1 MHPLRRLLPY
11 YRRYGLPF
19 TAGNALLLGSR
30 GFEAAIPGLLGAGI
44 DRIATGRPAGL
55 AIAFGILA
63 CVAGRFAAI
72 LVGRR
77 AIRRIGVAVAYDLRN
92 RLYAHLERQGP
103 GFFARYRTGDLMAR
117 AINDIGLVRQL
128 VAQGTRTALVL
139 GFSGLIGLACMFH
152 ESTAL
157 ALWILPPL
165 PLVFAVAWWLSGRLR
180 AESMGVQEGFS
191 ELSERV
197 QENLGGIRTIQ
208 ALTQEEAE
216 ILRFAAVND
225 RYARR
230 NLELVTTGSRLAAW
244 MPGLGA
250 LCTLTVLIAG
260 GRLVQTG
267 ELSLGAFTA
276 FLWYLGMLLW
286 PVREAGNVVNL
297 FQRGFAGCDR
307 LFELLDTPPE
317 IADPLAPDAPLE
329 LAGRI
334 ELSHVSARYPGSA
347 RPALEDVSL
356 SLAAGEWVGIVGRV
370 GAGKSTLLRLLV
382 RLLEPSLGEI
392 KIDGFA
398 LARLPL
404 AVLRSRIALVPQEAF
419 LFSESLRA
427 NVAYDD
433 ATRAPAEVH
442 AAAEAADLWDTL
454 SAFPEG
460 LETRVG
466 ERGITLSG
474 GQKQRVTLARSF
486 VRDTPVL
493 LLDDAFS
500 SLDAATGS
508 RVLRRLRELRRGR
521 TTLLVS
527 HRVSAVRE
535 ADRII
540 VLEAGRVLE
549 SGSPA
554 ELRARGGA
562 FAELERAQGRREQL
576 LRELAKETGGEAA

>member
-11 YRRYGLPF
+11 YRRYWLPF
-19 TAGNALLLGSR
+19 SAGNALLVGARL
-30 GFEAAIPGLLGAGI
+30 FDAAIPQLLGAGI
-44 DRIATGRPAGL
+44 DRIAAGRPAGL
-55 AIAFGILA
+55 AIAAGIAA

-77 AIRRIGVAVAYDLRN
+77 AIRRIGIAVAYDLRN

-103 GFFARYRTGDLMAR
+103 AFFGRYRTGDLMAR

-128 VAQGTRTALVL
+128 VAQGTRTLLVL
-139 GFSGLIGLACMFH
+139 GFSGLIGFSCMFYQ
-152 ESTAL
+152 SPAL
-157 ALWILPPL
+157 ALLILPPL
-165 PLVFAVAWWLSGRLR
+165 PLILVVAWRLSGRLR
-180 AESMGVQEGFS
+180 AQSLLVQEGFS
-191 ELSERV
+191 ELSGRV

-208 ALTQEEAE
+208 SLAQEDAE
-216 ILRFAAVND
+216 IRRFEAVND
-225 RYARR
+225 HYVLR
-230 NLELVTTGSRLAAW
+230 NLALVRTSSRLASW

-250 LCTLTVLIAG
+250 LCTITILMAG
-260 GRLVQTG
+260 GRQVQAG
-267 ELSLGAFTA
+267 EITLGAFTA

-286 PVREAGNVVNL
+286 PVREAGNLVNL

-307 LFELLDTPPE
+307 LFELLDAEPE
-317 IADPLAPDAPLE
+317 IADPPAPGAPSALTG
-329 LAGRI
+329 AI
-334 ELSHVSARYPGSA
+334 ELRHVSCRYPGA
-347 RPALEDVSL
+347 TRLALGDVSL
-356 SLAAGEWVGIVGRV
+356 AIAGGEMVGIVGRV

-382 RLLEPSLGEI
+382 RLLEPCAGQIE
-392 KIDGFA
+392 IDGRA
-398 LARLPL
+398 LGRLPL
-404 AVLRSRIALVPQEAF
+404 ALLRSQVALVPQEAF
-419 LFSESLRA
+419 LFSESVRE

-433 ATRAPAEVH
+433 VTRSPAEVR

-460 LETRVG
+460 LETWVG

-493 LLDDAFS
+493 LLDDPFS
-500 SLDAATGS
+500 SLDAETEA

-535 ADRII
+535 TDRIV

-549 SGSPA
+549 SGAPA
-554 ELRARGGA
+554 ALRTRGGA
-562 FAELERAQGRREQL
+562 FAELERAQGRRERL
-576 LRELAKETGGEAA
+576 LRELAGATGGEAA

>member
-1 MHPLRRLLPY
+1 MHPLQRLLPY
-11 YRRYGLPF
+11 YRRYWLPF
-19 TAGNALLLGSR
+19 TAGNLLLVVSR
-30 GFEAAIPGLLGAGI
+30 LFEAAIPRLLGAGI
-44 DRIATGRPAGL
+44 DRIAAGAPAGL
-55 AIAFGILA
+55 AIALGILA
-63 CVAGRFAAI
+63 CVSGRFVTI

-103 GFFARYRTGDLMAR
+103 GFFTRYRTGDLMAR

-139 GFSGLIGLACMFH
+139 GFSGVIGLACMFRA
-152 ESTAL
+152 SPRL

-165 PLVFAVAWWLSGRLR
+165 PFVCAVAWRLSGRLR
-180 AESMGVQEGFS
+180 AESVSVQAGFS

-197 QENLGGIRTIQ
+197 QENLAGIRTIQ
-208 ALTQEEAE
+208 ALTQEDAEAV
-216 ILRFAAVND
+216 RFAAVND
-225 RYARR
+225 RYAVR
-230 NLELVTTGSRLAAW
+230 NLELVTTSSRLAAW
-244 MPGLGA
+244 MPALGS

-260 GRLVQTG
+260 GQLAQSG

-276 FLWYLGMLLW
+276 FLWYLGMVLW
-286 PVREAGNVVNL
+286 PVREAGNIVNL

-307 LFELLDTPPE
+307 LFELLDTQPE
-317 IADPLAPDAPLE
+317 IVDPPAPDASPE
-329 LAGRI
+329 IVGRI
-334 ELSHVSARYPGSA
+334 ELAHASCHYPGSA
-347 RPALEDVSL
+347 RPALADVSL
-356 SLAAGEWVGIVGRV
+356 VLGAGEMVGIVGRV

-382 RLLEPSLGEI
+382 RLLEPSSGEI
-392 KIDGFA
+392 KLDGRP
-398 LARLPL
+398 LAQLPL
-404 AVLRSRIALVPQEAF
+404 AILRSRVALVPQEAF
-419 LFSESLRA
+419 LFSESLRE

-433 ATRAPAEVH
+433 TPRGPAEVR

-454 SAFPEG
+454 GAFPEG

-500 SLDAATGS
+500 SLDAATEA
-508 RVLRRLRELRRGR
+508 RVLRRLHELRRGR

-535 ADRII
+535 ADRIV

-549 SGSPA
+549 TGSPA

-562 FAELERAQGRREQL
+562 FAELERAQGRRERL
-576 LRELAKETGGEAA
+576 LRELASETGGEAA

>member
-11 YRRYGLPF
+11 YRRYWLPF
-19 TAGNALLLGSR
+19 SAGNALLVGSR
-30 GFEAAIPGLLGAGI
+30 LFEGTIPLLLGAGI
-44 DRIATGRPAGL
+44 DRIAAGRPAGF
-55 AIAFGILA
+55 AIAAGIAA

-103 GFFARYRTGDLMAR
+103 GFFGRYRTGDLMAR

-128 VAQGTRTALVL
+128 VAQGTRTLLVL
-139 GFSGLIGLACMFH
+139 GFSGLIGFSCMFYQ
-152 ESTAL
+152 SPSL
-157 ALWILPPL
+157 ALLILPPL
-165 PLVFAVAWWLSGRLR
+165 PLIFVVAWRLSGRLR
-180 AESMGVQEGFS
+180 AQSLLVQEGFS
-191 ELSERV
+191 ELSGRV

-208 ALTQEEAE
+208 ALTQEDAE
-216 ILRFAAVND
+216 IHRFEATND
-225 RYARR
+225 RYVLR
-230 NLELVTTGSRLAAW
+230 NRELVRTSSRLAAW

-250 LCTLTVLIAG
+250 LCTLTILMAG
-260 GRLVQTG
+260 SRQVQTG
-267 ELSLGAFTA
+267 EITLGAFTA

-286 PVREAGNVVNL
+286 PVREAGNLVNL

-307 LFELLDTPPE
+307 LFELLDAVPE
-317 IADPLAPDAPLE
+317 IADPPALDAPAA
-329 LAGRI
+329 LAGAI
-334 ELSHVSARYPGSA
+334 ELRRVSCRYPGA
-347 RPALEDVSL
+347 TRPALDDVSL
-356 SLAAGEWVGIVGRV
+356 AISAGEMVGIVGRV

-382 RLLEPSLGEI
+382 RLLEPCAGQIEI
-392 KIDGFA
+392 GGCA
-398 LARLPL
+398 LRQLPL
-404 AVLRSRIALVPQEAF
+404 ALLRSRVALVPQEAF
-419 LFSESLRA
+419 LFSESVRE

-433 ATRAPAEVH
+433 VTRAPAEVR

-460 LETRVG
+460 LETWVG

-474 GQKQRVTLARSF
+474 GQRQRVTLARSF

-493 LLDDAFS
+493 LLDDSFS
-500 SLDAATGS
+500 SLDAETEA

-535 ADRII
+535 ADRIV

-549 SGSPA
+549 SGPPA

-562 FAELERAQGRREQL
+562 FAELERAQGRRERL
-576 LRELAKETGGEAA
+576 LRELAGATGGEAA